1 MGQRRI
7 CGKIDIIVIA
17 SLFQKVEQILTGYV
31 FEKKEKK
38 VRGLQR
44 AMQRDNV
51 GMHRHGLVDGRLL
64 GGKGN
69 STKLKNFRAR
79 KGQEITE
86 TLPLSAVRVLPHQ
99 DRLWTGV

>member
-51 GMHRHGLVDGRLL
+51 GMHRHGLVDGRLCQL
-64 GGKGN
+64 YEFFLIKIG
-69 STKLKNFRAR
+69 F
-79 KGQEITE
+79 GQEFNSIFTAI
-86 TLPLSAVRVLPHQ
+86 L
-99 DRLWTGV
+99 